1 MGEEPC
7 GLSPCSRL
15 TRLLV
20 ALGMAL
26 ACATGRAQPAAPAAP
41 GLTAPGSAASDT
53 ARPAAAARNWVE
65 VPRLAGRLTAAD
77 LGLVINTADPY
88 SVAVGAY
95 YQQRRGI
102 PERHV
107 LRIELPVRSTLS
119 ATEFEAFASRV
130 RGHMSAQVQGLAL
143 AWTQPF
149 AVECNGIT
157 AALSF
162 GFQPALCEHTCA
174 PSRPSTYFNNP
185 TQRPFSDLGFRPS
198 MLLAMRDIAA
208 AKALID
214 RGITSDHSL
223 VRPTGASANAV
234 FVSTNDRARNVRSV
248 LFPPEGPVGSTG
260 AQVQLRDR
268 SDARTLQ
275 QVFLYQTGLVRMDT
289 IDRQQ
294 WLPGALADHLT
305 STGGQLLGDG
315 GQMSVLEWLESGAT
329 ASYGTVSE
337 PCNHLQKFPHPQVL
351 LGNYLQGATA
361 LEAYWRSVAWP
372 AQGVLV
378 GEPLAAPFAR

>member
-1 MGEEPC
+1 
-7 GLSPCSRL
+7 
-15 TRLLV
+15 
-20 ALGMAL
+20 MAL
-26 ACATGRAQPAAPAAP
+26 VSATVLAQPLAQRLAQTLAPATP
-41 GLTAPGSAASDT
+41 EPAASSPVRD
-53 ARPAAAARNWVE
+53 AALARNWVA
-65 VPRLAGRLTAAD
+65 VPPLAGRLTASD

-88 SVAVGAY
+88 SVAVGGY

-102 PERHV
+102 PERNV

-119 ATEFEAFASRV
+119 AAEFETFASRV
-130 RGHMSAQVQGLAL
+130 RAHMSAQVQGLAL

-149 AVECNGIT
+149 AAECNGIT
-157 AALSF
+157 AALGF
-162 GFQPALCEHTCA
+162 GFQPELCKQTCA
-174 PSRPSTYFNNP
+174 ASRPSAYFNNP
-185 TQRPFSDLGFRPS
+185 TQRPFSDLGFRPA

-214 RGITSDHSL
+214 RGIASDHSL
-223 VRPTGASANAV
+223 ARPTAAPANAV

-248 LFPPEGPVGSTG
+248 LFPPEGPVGASG
-260 AQVQLRDR
+260 AQIQLRDVGDTR
-268 SDARTLQ
+268 ALQ
-275 QVFLYQTGLVRMDT
+275 NVFLYQTGLARVEP